1 MYRKP
6 AISLLFAL
14 LLISWCAASPAF
26 SAGNH
31 VAVVNIDGAIDPM
44 SARYLSRSINKGV
57 DEGAE
62 LLVIKLNTPGGL
74 LSSTRDMV
82 EAILGSEIPV
92 VVYVSPPGAR
102 AASAGTFITAAANF
116 AVMAPGTNIG
126 AASPVAAGG
135 QDIPSTLA
143 KKINEDTRAFIRSIA
158 QSRNRNAQALEETVT
173 QARSYS
179 ASEAIELN
187 VVNFTAKDIND
198 LLAQLDGRTA
208 QTARGPVALQTRD
221 LAVREIKPTLLEIF
235 LNVVTNPNLAFLLL
249 TIGGLAILAELLTP
263 GFIGPGVVGVICLG
277 LAFLGLGHLP
287 VNWLGVGLV
296 MFAMIMF
303 FLEMQEPGLGIFGL
317 GGIIALVLGALLL
330 FGGLFSTPDIPDTDI
345 QVSLWIIGGVSG
357 LIVAWMVS
365 FRFLS
370 RPTGSSTGYMS
381 GPEGEAARQLGIA
394 VSDLTPLGRVLVDG
408 VEWDATTDLSSPIR
422 EGENVRVVGVYG
434 GVLKVS
440 RVSSEDP

>member
-14 LLISWCAASPAF
+14 LLISWYAASPAF
-26 SAGNH
+26 SAGNY
-31 VAVVNIDGAIDPM
+31 VAIVNIDGTIDPM

-82 EAILGSEIPV
+82 EAILGAEIPI

-126 AASPVAAGG
+126 AASPVAGGG
-135 QDIPSTLA
+135 QDLPSTLA

-158 QSRNRNAQALEETVT
+158 QSRNRNPQALEETVT
-173 QARSYS
+173 LARSYS
-179 ASEAIELN
+179 ASEAVELN
-187 VVNFTAKDIND
+187 VVNFTATDLND

-208 QTARGPVALQTRD
+208 QTAGGPVTLQTRD
-221 LAVREIKPTLLEIF
+221 LAVREIKPTLLENF
-235 LNVVTNPNLAFLLL
+235 LNVVTNPNVAFLLL
-249 TIGGLAILAELLTP
+249 TIGGLAILAEMLTP
-263 GFIGPGVVGVICLG
+263 GVMGPGIVGVICLG

-296 MFAMIMF
+296 LFAMVLF
-303 FLEMQEPGLGIFGL
+303 FLEMQEPGLGIFVL
-317 GGIIALVLGALLL
+317 GGIISLVLGSMLL
-330 FGGLFSTPDIPDTDI
+330 FGGIFSTPDIPDTDI
-345 QVSLWIIGGVSG
+345 NVSLWIIGGVCG
-357 LIVAWMVS
+357 LIVAGALS

-370 RPTGSSTGYMS
+370 RRTGSSTGYMS
-381 GPEGEAARQLGIA
+381 GPEGGAARQLGIA
-394 VSDLTPLGRVLVDG
+394 VSDLTPSGRVLVDG
-408 VEWDATTDLSSPIR
+408 EEWSATTDLSSPIR
-422 EGENVRVVGVYG
+422 EGEKVQVVGVYG

-440 RVSSEDP
+440 RVTYEGP